1 MSRALAL
8 ARARFEA
15 TPRKL
20 EDDELIRISRGDRGC
35 LGDVLSGV
43 GAVFLV
49 AAVILG
55 AMETIAFTW
64 TYVGVAIWVGGFIWG
79 TIVQSRS
86 GTERKQALESGP
98 LVMAVVLREDEWLRR
113 PGKRVGRAVV
123 LVCLDEARRFDRE
136 WLERAAADIDERLDA
151 EAGGADWVPLRA
163 LLADRDA
170 FGVHAVPAD
179 LSADLD
185 RSDRKPAA
193 LYLAA
198 VMVHPER
205 LEGGYLGGDDDREA
219 GDLDLDIDAPKR
231 PPTML
236 VIVEPGVAFVEQ
248 VPRTT
253 ETIAKSEAESEAD

>member
-55 AMETIAFTW
+55 AMEKIAFTW

-123 LVCLDEARRFDRE
+123 LVCLDEARRFDRA

-185 RSDRKPAA
+185 ATS
-193 LYLAA
+193 LHLAA

-253 ETIAKSEAESEAD
+253 ETVAKSEAESEAD